1 MPDSDEL
8 REWIRNAEKQA
19 LIAGLHQHM
28 QPGLSRAQELAN
40 LLWLMTNPSPAI
52 RRRIDSGELVPEDM
66 LNEIGE
72 LIEQAFAILEFYKS
86 ALE

>member
-1 MPDSDEL
+1 MPDPDEL
-8 REWIRNAEKQA
+8 REWIRAAEKQA
-19 LIAGLHQHM
+19 LIAGLHEHM

-52 RRRIDSGELVPEDM
+52 RRRVESGELIPEDM

-72 LIEQAFAILEFYKS
+72 LIEQAFTILEFYKS
-86 ALE
+86 SLE